1 MAKNKR
7 KATSTVARRQDA
19 LPAPIA
25 GPKDHDHDGD
35 GLEVIALTVVTAIR
49 PDAVPC
55 APCLDP
61 SPLPS
66 SQPRDVGFSALHPA
80 SVMVVAF
87 VFKSLDAVLVEDCSV
102 ASDDEILDEDQLDFN
117 FSDEE
122 CDDSPQALAM
132 LPTKNLPSLPPL
144 LPTEQIPSPP
154 LTKSVMPSS
163 LTSGCREPAPSS
175 VAGNPLS
182 APSSS
187 QWQDLFFSN
196 KSTVSYTKLQNFS
209 LNHLSKTYVISPKDI
224 QPKFKIWNFCVVGY
238 VSGKSPGYR
247 ALNSIISNVWKCE
260 ATLTIHDFGWLVY
273 KFKTEEDKLTVLR
286 GGPYLV
292 YGRPLVLRP
301 MMKVFH
307 FSSEEMSRVPVWV
320 KFPNLP
326 LCCWSPVCLSKIAS
340 ILGKPIQ
347 CDQLTSTL
355 SRMSYARVLVEI
367 DLLEELR
374 HLVEISLPEGLT
386 LHQKV
391 VYETLPKYCN
401 FCHVLGHTRLLCLK
415 ATSTIKTV
423 PCNQPQNQDVQA
435 DKGMFLVEWVP
446 SLLFLHLLL
455 HRCNAIPKTTI
466 FQWFLGGDAGSEA
479 DHVITNG
486 WVVVHF
492 R

>member
-25 GPKDHDHDGD
+25 GPKDHDPDGD

-49 PDAVPC
+49 PDAVPY

-80 SVMVVAF
+80 SVMVVAS
-87 VFKSLDAVLVEDCSV
+87 VSKSLDTVLVEDCSV

-122 CDDSPQALAM
+122 CDDSPQAPAM

-182 APSSS
+182 TPSSS

-196 KSTVSYTKLQNFS
+196 KSTVFYTKLQNFS
-209 LNHLSKTYVISPKDI
+209 LNHLSKTYVISPEDI
-224 QPKFKIWNFCVVGY
+224 QPKFKIWNFYIVGY

-260 ATLTIHDFGWLVY
+260 ATLTIHDFGWPVY
-273 KFKTEEDKLTVLR
+273 KFKTEEDKLMVLR
-286 GGPYLV
+286 GGPYL
-292 YGRPLVLRP
+292 
-301 MMKVFH
+301 
-307 FSSEEMSRVPVWV
+307 
-320 KFPNLP
+320 
-326 LCCWSPVCLSKIAS
+326 
-340 ILGKPIQ
+340 
-347 CDQLTSTL
+347 
-355 SRMSYARVLVEI
+355 
-367 DLLEELR
+367 ELR

-401 FCHVLGHTRLLCLK
+401 FCHVLGHTRLFCLK
-415 ATSTIKTV
+415 ATTTIKTV
-423 PCNQPQNQDVQA
+423 PCNQPLTQDVQA
-435 DKGMFLVEWVP
+435 DKGVVFSRVGPQPPVP
-446 SLLFLHLLL
+446 SPPPPQVQCHSQD
-455 HRCNAIPKTTI
+455 HDIPVVS
-466 FQWFLGGDAGSEA
+466 GGGC
-479 DHVITNG
+479 
-486 WVVVHF
+486 WV
-492 R
+492 RS